1 MEKINQSFGLALIG
15 FNESQKETFSAIL
28 SLAERRLQHIWDV
41 VDISRADFFLLS
53 IEKSQSEAF
62 IVEKK
67 LPRQRCIF
75 CARQRLAEY
84 DDDVLFF
91 PSGQVPQLSSVV
103 AVLNQVANTA
113 SCAQILTDSHSIP
126 PITEPPKTIVLNND
140 DDFFN
145 PERGF
150 FKHLL
155 QNKTDRQVYHFNYPT
170 SSYDLYVDPVEK
182 VYYSKASLKKLDSC
196 LLTEDVIVI
205 NDISQAEWIREVVD
219 AALATRPLSN
229 LIWYIAFRLSNGR
242 LLRGH
247 SNQDCVYLT
256 RWPDLGVEGCGQY
269 VKLAAFMRNNAV
281 CLTAVAD
288 KTSTPLPAVYNFYNA
303 CYLVGLVEK
312 SVTEELYTKNIAE
325 DKQVLLAKITNRLKK
340 INSEKVKVD

>member
-1 MEKINQSFGLALIG
+1 MEKNQSFSLGLIG
-15 FNESQKETFSAIL
+15 FNERQKETFTAIL
-28 SLAERRLQHIWDV
+28 SLAERRLQHIWGV

-62 IVEKK
+62 IAEKN
-67 LPRQRCIF
+67 LPRERCIF
-75 CARQRLAEY
+75 CTRQRLAEY

-91 PSGQVPQLSSVV
+91 PLGGVPQLSSVV
-103 AVLNQVANTA
+103 AVLNQVVNTA
-113 SCAQILTDSHSIP
+113 SLAQILTGSHSTP
-126 PITEPPKTIVLNND
+126 PIIEPPKTIVLNND
-140 DDFFN
+140 DNFFN

-155 QNKTDRQVYHFNYPT
+155 QNKTNRQVYHFNSPA
-170 SSYDLYVDPVEK
+170 SSYNLYVDSVEK
-182 VYYSKASLKKLDSC
+182 VYYCEASLKRLDSC

-205 NDISQAEWIREVVD
+205 NDVSQQEWIHEVVD

-247 SNQDCVYLT
+247 SDQDCVYLT

-288 KTSTPLPAVYNFYNA
+288 KTSTPLSAVYNFYNA
-303 CYLVGLVEK
+303 CYLIGIVEK
-312 SVTEELYTKNIAE
+312 STAQELYAKNITE

-340 INSEKVKVD
+340 INSKEVKVD

>member
-15 FNESQKETFSAIL
+15 FNDSQKETFSAIL

-41 VDISRADFFLLS
+41 VDVSRADFFLLS
-53 IEKSQSEAF
+53 IEKSHSEAF

-67 LPRQRCIF
+67 LPRERCIF
-75 CARQRLAEY
+75 CTRQRLAEY

-103 AVLNQVANTA
+103 KVLNQVVNAE
-113 SCAQILTDSHSIP
+113 SLTEIPVSSHSIA
-126 PITEPPKTIVLNND
+126 PITELSKTIVLNND
-140 DDFFN
+140 DNFFN
-145 PERGF
+145 PESGF

-155 QNKTDRQVYHFNYPT
+155 QNKTKRQIYHFN
-170 SSYDLYVDPVEK
+170 SLANNYDLYVDPVEK
-182 VYYSKASLKKLDSC
+182 VYYCEASLKRLDSC

-205 NDISQAEWIREVVD
+205 NDVSQAEWIREVVD

-242 LLRGH
+242 LLYGH

-281 CLTAVAD
+281 CLTTVAD
-288 KTSTPLPAVYNFYNA
+288 KTSTPLSAVYNFYNA
-303 CYLVGLVEK
+303 CYLIGLVEK

-325 DKQVLLAKITNRLKK
+325 DKQVLLTKITNRLKK
-340 INSEKVKVD
+340 INSEVKVD

>member
-1 MEKINQSFGLALIG
+1 MEKTNQSFGLALIG
-15 FNESQKETFSAIL
+15 FSESQKKTFSAIL

-53 IEKSQSEAF
+53 IEKLQSEAF
-62 IVEKK
+62 IVEKN
-67 LPRQRCIF
+67 LPRERCIF
-75 CARQRLAEY
+75 CTRQRLAEY

-113 SCAQILTDSHSIP
+113 SLTQILTDSHSIP
-126 PITEPPKTIVLNND
+126 TITEPPKTFVLNSD
-140 DDFFN
+140 DNFFN
-145 PERGF
+145 SERGF

-155 QNKTDRQVYHFNYPT
+155 QNSTERQVYHFNSLT
-170 SSYDLYVDPVEK
+170 SNYDLYVDPVEK
-182 VYYSKASLKKLDSC
+182 VYYCEASLKRLDSC

-205 NDISQAEWIREVVD
+205 NDVSQAEWIHEVVES
-219 AALATRPLSN
+219 ALAARPLSN

-242 LLRGH
+242 LLHGH

-281 CLTAVAD
+281 CLTTVAD
-288 KTSTPLPAVYNFYNA
+288 KTSTPLPAIYNFYNA
-303 CYLVGLVEK
+303 CYLIGLVEK
-312 SVTEELYTKNIAE
+312 SVTEELYTKNITV

-340 INSEKVKVD
+340 INSETVKVD

>member
-62 IVEKK
+62 IVEKN
-67 LPRQRCIF
+67 LPRERCIF

-84 DDDVLFF
+84 DDVLFF

-103 AVLNQVANTA
+103 AVLNQVANA
-113 SCAQILTDSHSIP
+113 DSLAKIPFGSNSIAR
-126 PITEPPKTIVLNND
+126 ITESPKTIVLNND
-140 DDFFN
+140 NNFFN
-145 PERGF
+145 PESGF
-150 FKHLL
+150 FKRLL
-155 QNKTDRQVYHFNYPT
+155 QNKTERQVYHFN
-170 SSYDLYVDPVEK
+170 SSTNNYNLYVDPVEK
-182 VYYSKASLKKLDSC
+182 VYYCEASLKRLDSC
-196 LLTEDVIVI
+196 LLTGDVIVI
-205 NDISQAEWIREVVD
+205 NDVSQAEWICEVVD
-219 AALATRPLSN
+219 AALASRPLSN

-247 SNQDCVYLT
+247 SNQDSVYLT

-281 CLTAVAD
+281 CLTTVAD

-303 CYLVGLVEK
+303 CYLIGIIEK
-312 SVTEELYTKNIAE
+312 SIVEELYAKNIGE
-325 DKQVLLAKITNRLKK
+325 DKQILLAKITNRLKK
-340 INSEKVKVD
+340 INSKEVKVD